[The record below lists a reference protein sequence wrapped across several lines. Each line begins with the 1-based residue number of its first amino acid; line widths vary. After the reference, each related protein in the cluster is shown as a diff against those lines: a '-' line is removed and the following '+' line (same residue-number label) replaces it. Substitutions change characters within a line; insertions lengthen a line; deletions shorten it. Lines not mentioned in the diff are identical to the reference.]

1 MLDLSQNY
9 FKEVFMSED
18 KNLETNIESTGN
30 TALESEPKMSKA
42 DHHKHLDEKYPT
54 KRGFWDKV
62 AKDGFLLLT
71 HILCDM
77 KCIGKENFPKNN
89 PYVVA
94 SNHQSYPDG
103 VLIIDY
109 LPKGHFK
116 WMCCLAAS
124 DLETNHGKL
133 GRLIMRVGR
142 GIAVDR
148 YGNPVRGLIKAKKEI
163 EKGNICFVFPE
174 GTRSHTGKLAEMKER
189 EEMEK
194 MAALKGELSKGTI
207 AIVREEAKKYKVAFA
222 PVPIANAAK
231 YTRSVPKEYIAK
243 NGHDVTEKFL
253 AYARP
258 IVGALPHSE
267 LL

>member
-1 MLDLSQNY
+1 
-9 FKEVFMSED
+9 MSEEEKVIKQD
-18 KNLETNIESTGN
+18 
-30 TALESEPKMSKA
+30 TAAQDSEPKMSKA

-54 KRGFWDKV
+54 KRGFMDV
-62 AKDGFLLLT
+62 LAKDGFLLLT

-77 KCIGKENFPKNN
+77 KCIGRENFPKNN

-109 LPKGHFK
+109 LPRGHFK

-148 YGNPVRGLIKAKKEI
+148 YGNPVRGLIKAKKEV

-174 GTRSHTGKLAEMKER
+174 GTRSHTGKLAEMKDGAAYLAWPRTSKKPHPLNGFHRRKIRIYVGEPLHG
-189 EEMEK
+189 EDFDNDAHK
-194 MAALKGELSKGTI
+194 MTEALSAWMHKHEDLYWDPETNF
-207 AIVREEAKKYKVAFA
+207 EAK
-222 PVPIANAAK
+222 
-231 YTRSVPKEYIAK
+231 
-243 NGHDVTEKFL
+243 
-253 AYARP
+253 
-258 IVGALPHSE
+258 
-267 LL
+267 

>member
-1 MLDLSQNY
+1 
-9 FKEVFMSED
+9 MSE
-18 KNLETNIESTGN
+18 KVETKT
-30 TALESEPKMSKA
+30 KA
-42 DHHKHLDEKYPT
+42 GKHDHLDSKYPT
-54 KRGFWDKV
+54 KRGFWDV
-62 AKDGFLLLT
+62 MAKNGFLLLT
-71 HILCDM
+71 HIFCDM
-77 KCIGKENFPKNN
+77 KCIGKENFPASN

-124 DLETNHGKL
+124 DLETNHGRL

-174 GTRSHTGKLAEMKER
+174 GTRTHTGKL
-189 EEMEK
+189 MELK
-194 MAALKGELSKGTI
+194 DGAAYLSIKAG
-207 AIVREEAKKYKVAFA
+207 VPMV
-222 PVPIANAAK
+222 PV
-231 YTRSVPKEYIAK
+231 YIA
-243 NGHDVTEKFL
+243 GAYQIWPRTEKHPHPSAGFL
-253 AYARP
+253 KRKKIRIYIGKPMNPEDYGNDAH
-258 IVGALPHSE
+258 VMTDALSE
-267 LL
+267 WMHGMEDKYYDPNI

>member
-1 MLDLSQNY
+1 MPEGNDTESIKQNP
-9 FKEVFMSED
+9 
-18 KNLETNIESTGN
+18 ESAPAAPENKT
-30 TALESEPKMSKA
+30 SRA

-54 KRGFWDKV
+54 KRGFWDV
-62 AKDGFLLLT
+62 CAKNGFLFLT
-71 HILCDM
+71 HLLCDM
-77 KCIGKENFPKNN
+77 KCIGRENFPANN

-124 DLETNHGKL
+124 DLETNHGSL

-174 GTRSHTGKLAEMKER
+174 GTRSHTGKLAEMKDGAAYLAIKANVPMVPVYIAGAYQIWPRTSKHPHPLDGLKRRKIRIYVGEPLYGKDYDNDAH
-189 EEMEK
+189 K
-194 MAALKGELSKGTI
+194 MTEALSKWMHEQ
-207 AIVREEAKKYKVAFA
+207 EELHWD
-222 PVPIANAAK
+222 P
-231 YTRSVPKEYIAK
+231 
-243 NGHDVTEKFL
+243 
-253 AYARP
+253 
-258 IVGALPHSE
+258 E
-267 LL
+267 LG